1 MAEITPPTAQKSIVE
16 VFLGP
21 DGLPTAGAAV
31 ARVEAPPARVFALFH
46 ALEDYP
52 GRVPMIHKTTRHG
65 SRVTVDLRFKVAL
78 FAAKFEFTAEVIEVP
93 DQSMEL
99 RWVSG
104 EPHGLRIRHDLV
116 PLDEGR
122 ATEVRTH
129 VGFDINSLGWLVK
142 FFLRHHPEIQF
153 GVFSGTA
160 LALQHSLRQ
169 ALATQAPPR
178 AHRGW
183 SR

>member
-1 MAEITPPTAQKSIVE
+1 MSEIASPTAQRSFVE
-16 VFLGP
+16 MSLGP
-21 DGLPTAGAAV
+21 DGLPTAGAAIG
-31 ARVEAPPARVFALFH
+31 RVEAPPAKVFSLFR
-46 ALEDYP
+46 AIENYP
-52 GRVPMIHKTTRHG
+52 GRVPMIDKTTRHG
-65 SRVTVDLRFKVAL
+65 NRVTVVLRFKVAL
-78 FAAKFEFTAEVIEVP
+78 FSAKFEFTADVTEVP

-104 EPHGLRIRHDLV
+104 EPHGLRIRHDLR
-116 PLDEGR
+116 PLDDGR

-160 LALQHSLRQ
+160 LALQHSLKR
-169 ALATQAPPR
+169 AIAADMPPR
-178 AHRGW
+178 GHRG
-183 SR
+183 

>member
-1 MAEITPPTAQKSIVE
+1 MPEITPPTSEKSIVE

-21 DGLPTAGAAV
+21 DGLPSAGAAIG
-31 ARVEAPPARVFALFH
+31 RVEAPPAKVFGHFRAI
-46 ALEDYP
+46 ERYP

-65 SRVTVDLRFKVAL
+65 NRVTVELRFKVAL
-78 FAAKFEFTAEVIEVP
+78 FSAKFEFTAEIVEVP

-99 RWVSG
+99 RFISG
-104 EPHGLRIRHDLV
+104 EPHGLRIRHDLT
-116 PLDEGR
+116 PLDDGR

-129 VGFDINSLGWLVK
+129 VCFDLNSLGWLVK

-160 LALQHSLRQ
+160 LALQHSLKR
-169 ALATQAPPR
+169 AVAADSPPR
-178 AHRGW
+178 AHWG
-183 SR
+183 